1 MELNLSRR
9 NLTDDVADIIRKL
22 ILNRTLKPGDKIN
35 QSQLAEEF
43 VISRGPIREA
53 LRLLENEGLINH
65 IPNHGTYVATLS
77 KKDAYEIYTLR
88 ALLEAKG
95 AELALPN
102 LKKNHYEK
110 LEALIYEFERTSV
123 EKDLEKMRRL
133 DFQFHSFI
141 IKHSNHTRL
150 INMHQHLDTQ
160 LGAMFLTI
168 AANVPIRVHQFEANH
183 NLLLEALK
191 SNNSEQI
198 RKTFSDHYIE
208 AFNDLNKIYKIL
220 E

>member
-22 ILNRTLKPGDKIN
+22 ILNGKLKPGDKIN

-77 KKDAYEIYTLR
+77 KKDAHEIYTLR
-88 ALLEAKG
+88 ALLEEKG
-95 AELALPN
+95 AELALPH
-102 LKKNHYEK
+102 LKKNHYEQ
-110 LEALIYEFERTSV
+110 LDALVNEFEQTSV
-123 EKDLEKMRRL
+123 EKNLEKMMRL

-141 IKHSNHTRL
+141 IKHSYHTRL
-150 INMHQHLDTQ
+150 IHMHQHLDTQ

-168 AANVPIRVHQFEANH
+168 ATNVPTRIHQFATNH
-183 NLLLEALK
+183 KRLLEVLK
-191 SNNSEQI
+191 SKNSERI
-198 RKTFSDHYIE
+198 RKAFSDHYLE
-208 AFNDLNKIYKIL
+208 AFNDLSQIYND
-220 E
+220 